1 MLRWCF
7 VSCWL
12 GWLDLLASGWLG
24 FVSQPAF
31 AGCVAQKAALLAP
44 CAGFSLYTTRLAGV
58 GVGSRGWP
66 CRSATQRSGDG
77 LCGPHLGSA
86 RGGHLRVNLLR
97 KLCFR
102 GLKMVS
108 AGPLF
113 IGWAGHTCKNRGG
126 CAGLTVS
133 ELGLSLLSFSGRA
146 VASKPSR
153 AGRWDANK
161 RRGGRQGLLGVSS
174 FGRWPLADLN
184 LWFPSWK
191 LCFCRCNF

>member
-1 MLRWCF
+1 M
-7 VSCWL
+7 
-12 GWLDLLASGWLG
+12 
-24 FVSQPAF
+24 
-31 AGCVAQKAALLAP
+31 
-44 CAGFSLYTTRLAGV
+44 
-58 GVGSRGWP
+58 
-66 CRSATQRSGDG
+66 
-77 LCGPHLGSA
+77 
-86 RGGHLRVNLLR
+86 NLLR

-113 IGWAGHTCKNRGG
+113 IGGAGHTRKNRGG

-133 ELGLSLLSFSGRA
+133 ELGLSLLSVSGWT

-161 RRGGRQGLLGVSS
+161 RRGGGQGLLGFSS

-184 LWFPSWK
+184 LWFPIVVKKACFFAAGTFKNLKADRPKCFRAFTPFK
-191 LCFCRCNF
+191 L